1 MSFGGKMKTKI
12 KILLVILFILAIA
25 TGNEQVL
32 PAKRELSDLEITRVL
47 GLDEVPNSNNVILSV
62 LRDSA
67 NAVGGSGENG
77 TEQGAKKDD
86 EEELISVTAPSFNTG
101 VSILQNY
108 TDKQFLGG
116 HVKFALIGE
125 SMAKNQLK
133 RAIDFLGRDNEI
145 RLRTNFYIVRDM
157 EAKDF
162 LSEAGNDKYLISEKL
177 NNIGGENNELATT
190 FEVTLT
196 DVMKLIVENE
206 SSGVIPVVK
215 IINSGQPFYRDYIIE
230 SSHKSGEDYDFV
242 IDGYGII
249 KDSKLIAFLDLG
261 MSRGYNYIKNKLKEG
276 MVEVDIKPDIEKVVL
291 SINNLS
297 TRTDFDF
304 EGDEIKAVNFNI
316 EVNSDVIEVN
326 SNKSILNEETIAL
339 LEQKQS
345 EVMSQEINGMLKV
358 TQEHNADILDV
369 AKEIKV
375 SHPYRWQKIE
385 ERWNEIYPNLQ
396 LNVNVQAE
404 IQRTYDI
411 IESRGGGR

>member
-1 MSFGGKMKTKI
+1 MKTKI
-12 KILLVILFILAIA
+12 KILLVILFILGIA
-25 TGNEQVL
+25 TGNERVL

-47 GLDEVPNSNNVILSV
+47 GLDDVPNSNNVILSV

-157 EAKDF
+157 DAKAF
-162 LSEAGNDKYLISEKL
+162 LSQAGNDRYLISEKL

-196 DVMKLIVENE
+196 DVMKLIVENKA
-206 SSGVIPVVK
+206 SGVIPVVK
-215 IINSGQPFYRDYIIE
+215 IISSGQPFYRDYSIE

-249 KDSKLIAFLDLG
+249 KASKLIAFLDLG
-261 MSRGYNYIKNKLKEG
+261 MSRGYNYLKNKLKEG
-276 MVEVDIKPDIEKVVL
+276 MVEVDVKPDIEKVVL

-297 TRTDFDF
+297 TRTDIDF
-304 EGDEIKAVNFNI
+304 EGDEIKAVNFNV

-339 LEQKQS
+339 LEQKQA
-345 EVMSQEINGMLKV
+345 EVMSQEIISMLNV

-369 AKEIKV
+369 AKEIKLL
-375 SHPYRWQKIE
+375 HPYKWQKIE

-411 IESRGGGR
+411 IESRGGGQ